1 MMRVGLSG
9 FSLFGVSS
17 CPAPQKG
24 GYVMRRRSGKFFTK
38 AQALIALI
46 ALFTL
51 LFACCAVGPAHAET
65 ERGSLEGRF
74 EEPRVVE
81 YNGQQYRVRNKDI
94 TTVLFMGVDTRTE
107 GEGVGLGFRNGG
119 QSDFMMLVV
128 IDSKNERITPI
139 HIDRDTITEI
149 TVLSIIGR
157 PAGTTV
163 TQICLSHAFGD
174 GKAQSCEF
182 AAKAVSHLLM
192 DVDVDFYVA
201 MNMDGIPILNDA
213 VGGVTVT
220 LTEDFSYA
228 DSTMVPGATLT
239 LHGRQAEY
247 YVRGRMQ
254 VGDGTNKSRMGR
266 QRDYLEKLAKK
277 IDSMTTKNA
286 NFIGELFDLLNPML
300 ETDMA
305 RGRMINEVWKAR
317 NYTRAA
323 SISPAGE
330 HTIGDDGFVEFH
342 VNEDALTQMVLELF
356 FEPIS

>member
-1 MMRVGLSG
+1 MS
-9 FSLFGVSS
+9 
-17 CPAPQKG
+17 
-24 GYVMRRRSGKFFTK
+24 RRRGKFFTK

-51 LFACCAVGPAHAET
+51 FFACFAVGHANAET
-65 ERGSLEGRF
+65 VRGSLEGRF
-74 EEPRVVE
+74 EEPRTIE
-81 YNGQQYRVRNKDI
+81 YNGQQYRSREKDI
-94 TTVLFMGVDTRTE
+94 TTVLFMGIDTRTA
-107 GEGVGLGFRNGG
+107 GDDDIVSYRNGG

-149 TVLSIIGR
+149 TILSIIGR
-157 PAGTTV
+157 PSGTSLS
-163 TQICLSHAFGD
+163 QICLSHAFGD

-220 LTEDFSYA
+220 LTEDFSHINSA
-228 DSTMVPGATLT
+228 MVKGATLT
-239 LHGRQAEY
+239 LQGMQAEY
-247 YVRGRMQ
+247 YVRGRMS
-254 VGDGTNKSRMGR
+254 VGDGTNKSRMAR

-277 IDSMTTKNA
+277 IDSKTTKNA
-286 NFIGELFDLLNPML
+286 NFIGELFDLLNPLL
-300 ETDMA
+300 ETNMA

-317 NYTRAA
+317 DYTRAA

-342 VNEDALTQMVLELF
+342 VDEDALTQMVLELF
-356 FEPIS
+356 FEPIP